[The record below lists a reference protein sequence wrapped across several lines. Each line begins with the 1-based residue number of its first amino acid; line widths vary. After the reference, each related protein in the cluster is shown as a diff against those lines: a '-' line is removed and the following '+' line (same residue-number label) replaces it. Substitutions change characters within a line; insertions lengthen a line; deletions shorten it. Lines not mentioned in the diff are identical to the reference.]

1 MSAFKLFKK
10 EKKKEA
16 SVQEEKIEKPS
27 EKKEPVVKKTKTGI
41 SKSAWKNIVYPHI
54 TEKASVSEEKGQY
67 IFKVFPR
74 TNKVSVKKAIEE
86 IYGVEVENVNMIT
99 IPRKKRR
106 RGRVEGWKKG
116 YKKAIVKL
124 KKGHKIEILPR

>member
-10 EKKKEA
+10 EKKKE
-16 SVQEEKIEKPS
+16 VPVKEEKVEKSS
-27 EKKEPVVKKTKTGI
+27 EKKEPVVKVKTGV

-54 TEKASVSEEKGQY
+54 TEKASVSEGKGQY

-74 TNKVSVKKAIEE
+74 ANKVSVRKAIEE